1 MRPSD
6 FANSH
11 GGPFEA
17 WLLEQC
23 LASAGTHSL
32 GALGAMAREI
42 LEEWRLTSSMPA
54 FDAWLTADAPSQDRQ
69 A

>member
-1 MRPSD
+1 
-6 FANSH
+6 
-11 GGPFEA
+11 
-17 WLLEQC
+17 
-23 LASAGTHSL
+23 
-32 GALGAMAREI
+32 MAREI